1 MDNKR
6 SHLAAKTEEYV
17 NKHKAFP
24 TLTRTNAD
32 KMQALQLKKQNQR
45 NQTPKLKKLSVQAT
59 GNNVFSQLH
68 KAFAYNSIYLR
79 EPDSCLMITGLS
91 NARKWH

>member
-1 MDNKR
+1 MDNKH

-17 NKHKAFP
+17 NKHKVFP

-32 KMQALQLKKQNQR
+32 KMQALQLKQNQ
-45 NQTPKLKKLSVQAT
+45 KLKKLSVQAT
-59 GNNVFSQLH
+59 GHKVFSQLH

-79 EPDSCLMITGLS
+79 EPDSRLMITSLS
-91 NARKWH
+91 NARTWH